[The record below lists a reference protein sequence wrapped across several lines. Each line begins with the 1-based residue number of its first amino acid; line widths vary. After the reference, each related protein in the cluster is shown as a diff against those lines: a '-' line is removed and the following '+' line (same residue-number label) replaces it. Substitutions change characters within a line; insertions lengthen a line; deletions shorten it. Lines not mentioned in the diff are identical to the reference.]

1 MRTGNRASASRHLD
15 GTAAEAWEDAG
26 PLTFE
31 ALLDGESGFEVAVD
45 YATSDDTAVAE
56 EDHVDSS
63 GTVTFSPGEL
73 VKKIRVAFVDG
84 ESRRKS
90 AKVGEVGESRIEGR
104 VCQPDAV
111 KQQPCLA
118 R

>member
-1 MRTGNRASASRHLD
+1 MRTGNRSSASRHLD

-56 EDHVDSS
+56 EDYVDSS

-90 AKVGEVGESRIEGR
+90 AKVGESRRKSNSRTGMST
-104 VCQPDAV
+104 
-111 KQQPCLA
+111 
-118 R
+118 

>member
-56 EDHVDSS
+56 EDYVDSS

-84 ESRRKS
+84 ESRR
-90 AKVGEVGESRIEGR
+90 GGR